1 MSGKLVGP
9 LRQERATICIA
20 LKGREVLVEKH
31 YDPEDQLEL
40 MAKSFIDK
48 KLSLLALQLQ
58 MRGADE
64 GETENL
70 LRNLVSLEKFCLIDL
85 SRFID
90 LMSQRVG
97 NLNDPVFVIGAI
109 AENVTRFQPD
119 ANHAVIMAGVLIN
132 DFAALN
138 DPEKEKQFAAA
149 LKGN

>member
-40 MAKSFIDK
+40 MAKSFVDK